1 VTATSVAA
9 LPAAFP
15 HLALPGPGVVA
26 DLVLSCLRGSGGL
39 RPGRREE
46 VVVFAVDGIA
56 APVLER
62 ACAAAD
68 QFTRYRAAFPSTSL
82 VSWLAAIGLRPG
94 CHPVTGPVLRVRP
107 GYTSNYIADSEA
119 SWAAG
124 EQQPAEES
132 RDSRGCPPFA
142 AAAAPTMFQELAGL
156 GLTSEVLIGDFLGI
170 SEAWIALLTA
180 GAERHDPLVDLDPLR
195 LSPARMASAAVAG
208 LRARQEAG
216 RAACRWVYVNFDD
229 HIHRHGYSD
238 ELTSALQHIAATAR
252 DLAAAGYTVLVH
264 SDHGHIR
271 NVCEPGQMAAW
282 ASVENPRYCTAPAG
296 GAGRVRWLYPRPHLA
311 EVVRVRLRDALGED
325 AAVFARD
332 SAQWDE
338 FARRWAHPTLTGH
351 SVGEVVAVALTERFP
366 VPDARYVFEHGSV
379 CEQEMVTGVA
389 AWAGH

>member
-1 VTATSVAA
+1 VSHASLTA
-9 LPAAFP
+9 LPASFP

-62 ACAAAD
+62 ACASAD
-68 QFTRYRAAFPSTSL
+68 QFIPYRSTFPSTSL

-94 CHPVTGPVLRVRP
+94 SHPVTGPVLRVRP
-107 GYTSNYIADSEA
+107 GWTSNYIADSEA

-124 EQQPAEES
+124 EQPAEASE
-132 RDSRGCPPFA
+132 DGQGCPALA
-142 AAAAPTMFQELAGL
+142 AASAPTMFQELAGL
-156 GLTSEVLIGDFLGI
+156 GLTSEVLVGDFLGI

-180 GAERHDPLVDLDPLR
+180 GAERHDPLADLGPLR
-195 LSPARMASAAVAG
+195 LSPSRMAREAVAG
-208 LRARQEAG
+208 LRSRQEAG
-216 RAACRWVYVNFDD
+216 RASCRWVYVNFDD
-229 HIHRHGYSD
+229 HIHRDGYSD
-238 ELTSALQHIAATAR
+238 ELTGALHHIAATAR
-252 DLAAAGYTVLVH
+252 ELAGAGYTVLVH

-271 NVCEPGQMAAW
+271 NICDRSQMAAW

-311 EVVRVRLRDALGED
+311 EAVRVRLHEALGED

-332 SAQWDE
+332 SEQWHD
-338 FARRWAHPTLTGH
+338 FARRWAHPALAGH

-366 VPDARYVFEHGSV
+366 VPDDRYVFEHGSV

-389 AWAGH
+389 AWAGN